1 MLLTRNLGYDHSMI
15 PDHKIT
21 LRQLQIFLLA
31 VEQRSFAQ
39 TAKSLGLAASAVSM
53 QMTNL
58 ADELGVELFEKEGR
72 SIRPTPMATALVP
85 YAEKVFE
92 TTQAMADVAGELKG
106 EWDQKARISMV
117 STARNFGPHL
127 IQAFNEAHPGIEVE
141 VSIRNRQG
149 VVSALENRQAELALM
164 GRTPRRIE
172 VEAHRFS
179 DHPYVLIAGPS
190 HPLVRFRKIRR
201 SDLVPHKF
209 LVREKGSGTRM
220 VHDHFF
226 LDHGL
231 ALPQGQ
237 EFGGNA
243 DIKNA
248 VMAGLGL
255 AFLSAHTIALEQKAG
270 KLCVLDVEGMPED
283 RDWFVVRL
291 KGAVLGPAAQAFADF
306 VAKNG
311 ERFMREFFADLEI

>member
-1 MLLTRNLGYDHSMI
+1 MI
-15 PDHKIT
+15 KDTKIT

-58 ADELGVELFEKEGR
+58 SEELGGELFEKEGR

-85 YAEKVFE
+85 YAERVFE
-92 TTQAMADVAGELKG
+92 TTGAMVDVAEELKG
-106 EWDQKARISMV
+106 ERDQKARICMV

-127 IQAFNEAHPGIEVE
+127 IQAFQKAHPDKEIE
-141 VSIRNRQG
+141 VSIHNRRG
-149 VVSALENRQAELALM
+149 VISALENRQADLALM
-164 GRTPRRIE
+164 GRTPRRVE
-172 VEAHRFS
+172 VDAHRFAS
-179 DHPYVLIAGPS
+179 HPYVLIASPS

-201 SDLVPHKF
+201 TDLVPHKF

-226 LDHGL
+226 LDHGVP
-231 ALPQGQ
+231 LPQGQ
-237 EFGGNA
+237 EIGGNA

-248 VMAGLGL
+248 VMAGMGV
-255 AFLSAHTIALEQKAG
+255 AFISGHTVALEQKAG
-270 KLCVLDVEGMPED
+270 KLCILDVEGMPEN
-283 RDWFVVRL
+283 RDWFVIRL
-291 KGAVLGPAAQAFADF
+291 KGAVLGPAAQAFSDF
-306 VAKNG
+306 VAADG
-311 ERFMREFFADLEI
+311 ERFMNEFFSDLEI